1 MINKNTKPGLR
12 SLPLDSRDFSYQKV
26 FGTVKVPDVDFEIG
40 IPLKI
45 ENQKE
50 TDYCAAMASSSVA
63 EDHEKVDLDPLFSF
77 AAIKSIDKQPQ
88 EWGSDLRSTCKA
100 ATKIG
105 FIEKKDAIYTIDD
118 PREKIVY
125 LNNWPSELIKKAKK
139 HKQASYFRVDEGK
152 DIFESFRRA
161 LWQNRATRCSILT
174 GVVWRACW
182 TEAKDGII
190 PEEETEQWFGHAL
203 KLYAVKIIDGKP
215 YLKAQLSNGE
225 DIGSNGIFF
234 FPKEVI
240 NRDFTFG
247 AFQFNDISKEEA
259 KKKSWNIWQRIIEAI
274 KNYFYGG
281 K

>member
-1 MINKNTKPGLR
+1 MNKQSKPGLR
-12 SLPLDSRDFSYQKV
+12 PLPPDNKDFSYQKV
-26 FGTVKVPDVDFEIG
+26 FGAVKVPDIDFGVG

-45 ENQKE
+45 EDQKE

-63 EDHEKVDLDPLFSF
+63 EDHEEIDLDPLFSF

-105 FIEKKDAIYTIDD
+105 FIEKKDSPYTIDD

-125 LNNWPSELIKKAKK
+125 LNNWPSGLIEKAEK

-152 DIFESFRRA
+152 DIYEAFRGA

-174 GVVWRACW
+174 GVVWREGW
-182 TEAKDGII
+182 TKAPNGII
-190 PEEETEQWFGHAL
+190 PLEETEQWFGHAM
-203 KLYAVKIIDGKP
+203 KIFGQKTINEKI
-215 YLKAQLSNGE
+215 YLMAQLSNGTE
-225 DIGSNGIFF
+225 EGDKGLFY

-240 NRDFTFG
+240 NRDFTLG
-247 AFQFNDISKEEA
+247 AFQFNDMPVEEA
-259 KKKSWNIWQRIIEAI
+259 KKKTWSKWQRFIETLKKYLEEI
-274 KNYFYGG
+274 LK
-281 K
+281 